1 MSFTSEC
8 PDWVFVKDDLYV
20 TSFQYRQDRG
30 KLAGEGV
37 QCNPSWSL
45 PVEPNLLATPPL
57 PPYPS
62 LPSFPSNVYTYTLH
76 IERFHWASLHAHT
89 YIDTNLLGRTSL
101 YLFLLMLS
109 GVLATNW
116 VPALSLEI
124 CCSRCGRHKALRHPR
139 ESFPYTSTTQANKSK
154 ALSEKCRS

>member
-1 MSFTSEC
+1 MICTS
-8 PDWVFVKDDLYV
+8 PVFSIGRTGESWLGRVYNV
-20 TSFQYRQDRG
+20 IQ
-30 KLAGEGV
+30 AGDS
-37 QCNPSWSL
+37 QW
-45 PVEPNLLATPPL
+45 NLIYWQHPPL

-154 ALSEKCRS
+154 ALFEKCRS